1 VAEPWTED
9 FEALAAHTRAQAPAL
24 AATRA
29 RFLSTPEK
37 SSMRFLKNRPLLA
50 ILVVLALV
58 GAASGAV
65 YAVGRVFLHVDPE
78 MSAPEIEADVKDQ
91 LESAGVPTLG
101 VHANKTDGEV
111 RIEIET
117 TQDNLGSAL
126 DVDVG
131 GVNPADVMRE
141 VGVTDGGRSLPIKY
155 DTQSAHLTKDQQ
167 NTMITAA
174 IDQHVLD
181 AMHAYKT
188 ATPPDPKPL
197 VAAITQAL
205 AARGFAG
212 VTVEV
217 EPTEV
222 VVTVPSAPAA
232 K

>member
-1 VAEPWTED
+1 MAEPWTED
-9 FEALAAHTRAQAPAL
+9 FEALTAHTREQAPAL

-50 ILVVLALV
+50 ALLVLALV

-65 YAVGRVFLHVDPE
+65 YAVGRVFLHVDPD

-141 VGVTDGGRSLPIKY
+141 VGITGSDHVLPIKY
-155 DTQSAHLTKDQQ
+155 DTRGANLTKDQQ

-174 IDQHVLD
+174 IDQRVLD

-188 ATPPDPKPL
+188 AEHPDPKPL
-197 VAAITQAL
+197 IAAITQAL
-205 AARGFAG
+205 AERGFTG

-217 EPTEV
+217 KPTEA
-222 VVTVPSAPAA
+222 VVTVPSAPTA